1 MLGIPVGFDFMMV
14 FRFAALAA
22 AIGFG
27 WVIFDAVG
35 DRREQQVWNKI
46 NVAIEK
52 TNADIDKQLSLDERI
67 AQVAEAARKKA
78 LANAISLPAIA
89 VTCPASKPQADA
101 LNAIK

>member
-1 MLGIPVGFDFMMV
+1 MWPVSFDLTAA
-14 FRFAALAA
+14 FRCAAWLAA
-22 AIGFG
+22 GVAVLWLVGVVRRDAKAE
-27 WVIFDAVG
+27 VI
-35 DRREQQVWNKI
+35 REI

-52 TNADIDKQLSLDERI
+52 TNADIDNQLSLDERI